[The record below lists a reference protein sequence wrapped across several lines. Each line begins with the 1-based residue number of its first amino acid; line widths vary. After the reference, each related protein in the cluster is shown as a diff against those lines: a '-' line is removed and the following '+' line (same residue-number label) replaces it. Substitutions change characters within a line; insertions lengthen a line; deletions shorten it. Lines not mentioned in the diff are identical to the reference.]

1 MKTNPNKY
9 MYIPL
14 KVLSWGQDMNGD
26 KKSRLNNFCD
36 ILQILFICQ
45 MVTKSLNIRWM
56 SIYISF
62 CSFWT
67 WLIFY

>member
-1 MKTNPNKY
+1 
-9 MYIPL
+9 
-14 KVLSWGQDMNGD
+14 MNGD

-62 CSFWT
+62 AVSE
-67 WLIFY
+67 LD